1 MRRFVA
7 RPLVAVALAGT
18 LAIGG
23 CALEFDTT
31 TLGVPVTMA
40 APAGQ
45 PAAGQHFKV
54 SSGALFA
61 FWGLARIRQP
71 SLERALATQLIG
83 GKGVADLRIRTHSSF
98 GGVLV
103 TLLTAGLVVP
113 RTVTFEGTVTNG
125 PEAPSGV
132 APAAPPR

>member
-7 RPLVAVALAGT
+7 RPLVATALAGT
-18 LAIGG
+18 IALGG

-45 PAAGQHFKV
+45 PAVGQRFRV

-113 RTVTFEGTVTNG
+113 RTVTFEGTVTSG
-125 PEAPSGV
+125 PEPPSGV
-132 APAAPPR
+132 APAPPPR